1 MQNRTSS
8 CQSQSVYAH
17 RSSMY
22 RTEINNKPIQLQLYQ
37 KNQKCLPLHWMY
49 SKLFFLDVRLFFSL
63 LCPRHSLVALTHK
76 LFILLRVSFYLVYCL
91 ICHLFWDLIYAFY
104 FFRYDEKIA
113 LILNWMRFLFF
124 CPPIIMNL
132 YTYVALFL
140 HSFCYSLLFGRSKLK
155 ESNEEHKFALN
166 KLICKLNT
174 NLTR

>member
-49 SKLFFLDVRLFFSL
+49 STLNFLDVRLFFSFMPSSLSCCVNTQIVYFIESFVLSRL
-63 LCPRHSLVALTHK
+63 LFNLSSVPR
-76 LFILLRVSFYLVYCL
+76 FNLRVLLSQVRWKNCLDFKLDAISFFLCTNNHESLHVCGT
-91 ICHLFWDLIYAFY
+91 
-104 FFRYDEKIA
+104 FF
-113 LILNWMRFLFF
+113 
-124 CPPIIMNL
+124 
-132 YTYVALFL
+132 

-166 KLICKLNT
+166 EPICKLNT